1 MPPKLNTASAIL
13 ALEADLQARFLSDD
27 LQTVCDCAVA
37 SANPIFICNATATLE
52 ARAGIV
58 EGWRAKQVA
67 SLVESNPVV
76 ANYLDEDCDEDV
88 CTAYRAGLLPL
99 ESLSAGIAAVAHERE
114 VAAMAAATAASERL
128 DKALRKLVTGTTPA
142 CTAWSLIPG
151 GIAITEDGAV
161 KLFTAY
167 QSAYD
172 FATTSEKR
180 CFVGRVEYRGTFLN

>member
-1 MPPKLNTASAIL
+1 MPPKLNTSSAIL
-13 ALEADLQARFLSDD
+13 ALEADLEARFLSDD

-37 SANPIFICNATATLE
+37 SANPIFICNATASLE
-52 ARAGIV
+52 VRSAIV

-114 VAAMAAATAASERL
+114 VAAMAAAAAANEKLERQM
-128 DKALRKLVTGTTPA
+128 RKLINGTTA
-142 CTAWSLIPG
+142 QDTAWSLVARG
-151 GIAITEDGAV
+151 LVITADGTL
-161 KLFTAY
+161 KLFTSDRMARDWAVANGQRSWY
-167 QSAYD
+167 AEV
-172 FATTSEKR
+172 A
-180 CFVGRVEYRGTFLN
+180 YRGEWLN

>member
-1 MPPKLNTASAIL
+1 MSTTLNTSAAIL
-13 ALEADLQARFLSDD
+13 ALEADLEARFLSDD
-27 LQTVCDCAVA
+27 LQTVCDSAVA
-37 SANPIFICNATATLE
+37 SANPIFICSATATLE
-52 ARAGIV
+52 ARTAIV

-114 VAAMAAATAASERL
+114 VAAMAAAAAASERL
-128 DKALRKLVTGTTPA
+128 DKVLRKNVIGTTPA

-151 GIAITEDGAV
+151 GLVIDETGV
-161 KLFTAY
+161 KLFTAHS
-167 QSAYD
+167 SARDYA
-172 FATTSEKR
+172 ATSGKR
-180 CFVGRVEYRGTFLN
+180 SFVGRIEYRGEFLG